1 MISKLKYTLL
11 AMMLAA
17 FVAQP
22 ALASTLNNDDMAF
35 AFGDSPAVSSDLG
48 EMALLSDQEMKDT
61 EGEWV
66 WFAAR
71 LAYTG
76 YKVWR
81 ATRRGATIYNRGWHK
96 PHHNFGTRSRPS
108 WRKHYQWNTSA
119 GTYRVPYGRS
129 YLYKNR
135 TDLGYRSWWRR

>member
-48 EMALLSDQEMKDT
+48 EMALLSDQEMRDT
-61 EGEWV
+61 EGKW
-66 WFAAR
+66 WFAPA
-71 LAYTG
+71 LVGGTFGSAAY
-76 YKVWR
+76 VWSTPNWTWGGVGR
-81 ATRRGATIYNRGWHK
+81 AFGAGATAGIWSVTPINWVARAGLGA
-96 PHHNFGTRSRPS
+96 FGAAS
-108 WRKHYQWNTSA
+108 W
-119 GTYRVPYGRS
+119 YR
-129 YLYKNR
+129 
-135 TDLGYRSWWRR
+135 W